1 MAQAAPPLT
10 VHIDPDNTDFASAI
24 YGQVLAGSAV
34 VALSR
39 HDEPPMEIVAGVCA
53 TMLVFWVA
61 HVYAETV
68 SRAVARDGRAGEL
81 SHVARREWPMVQA
94 ALPAVV
100 ALTLAALG
108 LWSREAGIT
117 IALALG
123 VVELGGWGTAAGRRA
138 GRSKGRSLLVGLGS
152 AGLGLLI
159 IAAKVLIH

>member
-1 MAQAAPPLT
+1 MAQAAPALI
-10 VHIDPDNTDFASAI
+10 VRLAPDTDFSSAI

-39 HDEPPMEIVAGVCA
+39 HDERPMEIVGGVSA

-61 HVYAETV
+61 HVYAETI
-68 SRAVARDGRAGEL
+68 SRAVARDGRSGAL
-81 SHVARREWPMVQA
+81 RHLARQEWPMVQA

-108 LWSREAGIT
+108 LWSRGTGVT

-123 VVELGGWGTAAGRRA
+123 VVELFGWGLAAGRRS
-138 GRSKGRSLLVGLGS
+138 GRSKGGALG
-152 AGLGLLI
+152 AGLVCAAFGLLLI
-159 IAAKVLIH
+159 GLKVLIH

>member
-10 VHIDPDNTDFASAI
+10 VRLAPDTDFASAI

-53 TMLVFWVA
+53 TMIVFWIA
-61 HVYAETV
+61 HVYAETISRSV
-68 SRAVARDGRAGEL
+68 AQDGRVRAV
-81 SHVARREWPMVQA
+81 SHLARRQWPMVQA

-108 LWSREAGIT
+108 LWSRNAGIT
-117 IALALG
+117 IALLLG
-123 VVELGGWGTAAGRRA
+123 VVALAGWGTAAGRRS
-138 GRSKGRSLLVGLGS
+138 GRPWGRALLGGLGS
-152 AGLGLLI
+152 AVLGLLI
-159 IAAKVLIH
+159 IALKVLIH